1 MNTANSDD
9 LEILS
14 TRVFDFPRELI
25 FRAWTEPD
33 HLAKWWGPDGFT
45 NTFHEFDPRP
55 GGAWNFIMHGPDGTH
70 YNNSSVFVEIT
81 RPGRIVFDHI
91 STPQF
96 QVVAT
101 FEDLGEKTK
110 VTFRMIFETEKTCAA
125 VKVYAVDCNEQ
136 NFDRLEAELAKMKS
150 TN

>member
-45 NTFHEFDPRP
+45 NTFHQFDPRP

-81 RPGRIVFDHI
+81 RPERIIFDHI
-91 STPQF
+91 SAPQF

-101 FEDLGEKTK
+101 FEDLGKKTK
-110 VTFRMIFETEKTCAA
+110 VTFRMIFETTKTCAA

>member
-81 RPGRIVFDHI
+81 RPERIIFDHI
-91 STPQF
+91 SAPQF

-110 VTFRMIFETEKTCAA
+110 VTFRMIFETTKTCAA